1 MERVIAASREPNGEK
16 TGGGT
21 NSSISLPTHLPSD
34 GLFVSRIGQTQLLA
48 IGQEHQSGQGSVQGW
63 EQSGERV

>member
-16 TGGGT
+16 TRGT
-21 NSSISLPTHLPSD
+21 NSSISLPTRLPSD

>member
-16 TGGGT
+16 TGGT
-21 NSSISLPTHLPSD
+21 NSSISFPTRLSSD
-34 GLFVSRIGQTQLLA
+34 GLFVSCIGQTQLLA